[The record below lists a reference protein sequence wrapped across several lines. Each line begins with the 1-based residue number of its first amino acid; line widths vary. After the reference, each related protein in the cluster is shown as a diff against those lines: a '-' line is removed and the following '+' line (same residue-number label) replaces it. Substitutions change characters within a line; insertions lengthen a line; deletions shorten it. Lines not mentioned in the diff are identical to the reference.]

1 MRQEGDTDRVEGY
14 KRNDYDSYISEDLK
28 NRVFVDF
35 ETFLQAALHV
45 PRDWRTLWGPAIEAV
60 KANEEFRKGKTE
72 YCERC
77 DKGGFTEKPF
87 YKPLMETANAVLDVV
102 SASEFDGIS
111 GTPQYYHVND
121 RGKLQGGV
129 INNSDLSP
137 DLVVLHKRCQATE
150 ERQTTGEL
158 RPPKEIH
165 WANALHVLEVKS
177 HNTAI
182 CDGKR
187 IPRLIID
194 SKHVSSSL
202 WRNTTDLGD
211 RDRSTLEPRAF
222 HHQAKIAQDCSP

>member
-1 MRQEGDTDRVEGY
+1 
-14 KRNDYDSYISEDLK
+14 
-28 NRVFVDF
+28 
-35 ETFLQAALHV
+35 
-45 PRDWRTLWGPAIEAV
+45 
-60 KANEEFRKGKTE
+60 
-72 YCERC
+72 
-77 DKGGFTEKPF
+77 
-87 YKPLMETANAVLDVV
+87 METANAVLDVV

-165 WANALHVLEVKS
+165 WANALHVLEIKS
-177 HNTAI
+177 RNTAI
-182 CDGKR
+182 CDGER